1 MHFRLIMFFVATLL
15 GLVGTAI
22 PDTVSL
28 DHGGDTFISGSVVRE
43 DVGPGGDT
51 FMAARTAVAQ
61 GASQGDLHVVGFDV
75 SITADGQEDL
85 YALGNS
91 VVVKGKVAKDMTVM
105 GMSVRT
111 EKTAV
116 TAGNVRLFGNTLTID
131 GPVSGALI
139 ATAQDVIL
147 NAPIGG
153 DVRLSAKTISFGPDA
168 VIGGTLTYVSKEKMT
183 VPERVAPPARV
194 VFEKHSGSTA
204 WEGLEQFRQDMPVL
218 PTFASLLSGFL
229 ISLLFFVVLGAL
241 MLGLMPKRL
250 ETLRQIIVRTPGQS
264 LLLGVI
270 GLSVLFGLVPITGLT
285 IVGLPFVPI
294 VMLAIIVAWTLGYG
308 LAAYSVAMR
317 VWSGLGGD
325 EAPSTIARLSI
336 FAAAI
341 ICIALLNFIP
351 FVGWVVNY
359 TLVLLGI
366 GAITNRLLQ
375 SVIASPGIAFDVD
388 MKPIRNDHNQGARS

>member
-1 MHFRLIMFFVATLL
+1 
-15 GLVGTAI
+15 
-22 PDTVSL
+22 
-28 DHGGDTFISGSVVRE
+28 
-43 DVGPGGDT
+43 
-51 FMAARTAVAQ
+51 
-61 GASQGDLHVVGFDV
+61 
-75 SITADGQEDL
+75 
-85 YALGNS
+85 
-91 VVVKGKVAKDMTVM
+91 
-105 GMSVRT
+105 
-111 EKTAV
+111 
-116 TAGNVRLFGNTLTID
+116 
-131 GPVSGALI
+131 
-139 ATAQDVIL
+139 
-147 NAPIGG
+147 
-153 DVRLSAKTISFGPDA
+153 
-168 VIGGTLTYVSKEKMT
+168 
-183 VPERVAPPARV
+183 
-194 VFEKHSGSTA
+194 
-204 WEGLEQFRQDMPVL
+204 
-218 PTFASLLSGFL
+218 
-229 ISLLFFVVLGAL
+229 

-250 ETLRQIIVRTPGQS
+250 ETLRQIIVCTPGQS

-375 SVIASPGIAFDVD
+375 PVIASPGIAFDVD